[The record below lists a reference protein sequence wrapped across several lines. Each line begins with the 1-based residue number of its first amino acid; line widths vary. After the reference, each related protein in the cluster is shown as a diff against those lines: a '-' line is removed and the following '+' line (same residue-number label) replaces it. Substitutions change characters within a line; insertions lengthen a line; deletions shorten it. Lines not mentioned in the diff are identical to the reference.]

1 MDDLDAD
8 LVVRNLLQRRLDGLR
23 RALHVCLDDEV
34 QLLHFAFLELREQ
47 ALERDLLV
55 ELVCIVL
62 DLLLALLDQLARH
75 ALIGDSVK
83 FIARRGY
90 FGKAG
95 NFDRNGRACV
105 LDRQALVVRHHAHAA
120 DSGTSDDEVSLM
132 ERAVLDKKRRDGAS
146 GLIESCFEHAALTGS
161 VRVGLELEHFG
172 GQEHRFEKIVD
183 AVAGLRGDFADL
195 GLAAPISG
203 SQTVLGQLGEDA
215 VRVRPV
221 LIHLVDGHDDGNV
234 RGLGVVDGLNRLRHD
249 AVVGRNH
256 EDRNIRAHCAARA
269 HLGKCR
275 VARGI
280 EEGDGL
286 VVYLDG
292 IRANVLGDAA
302 GLARCDLCV
311 TDIVEKGG
319 LAVIDMAHDDDDRR
333 TGDELFCRVLMI
345 VKEFFLNCDD
355 DLALDL
361 AAELHGYKFR
371 RIVVDGLV
379 DRRHHAVF
387 KKALDD
393 LCRRFLHARRK
404 LADSNFVRNLDDQR
418 RFFRNLQLQPAHL
431 LLLLGA
437 VLGAEFLRLL
447 LFVLVADL
455 LLAARVVL
463 HALRD
468 KRIDAV
474 VVAVGVDG
482 NGAGIDD
489 AAFALALGLRLFG
502 LLGSLR
508 LGVLLRRGSLL
519 GRILRARLILLRL
532 RTGILLR
539 ALVVIVLARAVRV
552 RAELRRALRLLLLR
566 VLLRGRRLFGRRCSG
581 RFGFR
586 LFLRLGGR
594 EDLGDGADLVLC
606 GDIVEDD
613 VQLIF
618 CQILR
623 TALGLIIKL
632 SDDLNEALGGH
643 AKIVSYLFDFL
654 LDLNTHTA
662 TS

>member
-1 MDDLDAD
+1 
-8 LVVRNLLQRRLDGLR
+8 
-23 RALHVCLDDEV
+23 
-34 QLLHFAFLELREQ
+34 
-47 ALERDLLV
+47 
-55 ELVCIVL
+55 
-62 DLLLALLDQLARH
+62 
-75 ALIGDSVK
+75 
-83 FIARRGY
+83 
-90 FGKAG
+90 
-95 NFDRNGRACV
+95 
-105 LDRQALVVRHHAHAA
+105 
-120 DSGTSDDEVSLM
+120 M
-132 ERAVLDKKRRDGAS
+132 ERTVLDKKRRDGAS

-172 GQEHRFEKIVD
+172 GQEHRLEKIVD
-183 AVAGLRGDFADL
+183 AFAGLRGDLADL

-203 SQTVLGQLGEDA
+203 SQTVLGQLCEDA
-215 VRVRPV
+215 VGICSV
-221 LIHLVDGHDDGNV
+221 LIHLVDCHNNGNV
-234 RGLGVVDGLNRLRHD
+234 RSLGVVDGLNRLRHD
-249 AVVGRNH
+249 AVVGRDH

-269 HLGKCR
+269 HLGEGR

-292 IRANVLGDAA
+292 IRANVLGNAA
-302 GLARCDLCV
+302 GLARRDLRV

-319 LAVIDMAHDDDDRR
+319 LAVVDVAHDDDDRR
-333 TGDELFCRVLMI
+333 TGDELLRRVLMI
-345 VKEFFLNCDD
+345 VKEFFFDRND
-355 DLALDL
+355 DLALYL
-361 AAELHGYKFR
+361 AAELDGDKFR

-387 KKALDD
+387 QQTLDD
-393 LCRRFLHARRK
+393 LRRRLLHARGEFT
-404 LADSNFVRNLDDQR
+404 DGDFIGDFDDQR
-418 RFFRNLQLQPAHL
+418 RFFRNLQLKPAHL
-431 LLLLGA
+431 FLLLGA

-447 LFVLVADL
+447 LFIFVADL

-463 HALRD
+463 HALGD

-508 LGVLLRRGSLL
+508 LRGLLRRC
-519 GRILRARLILLRL
+519 RCALRARLVLLRL

-552 RAELRRALRLLLLR
+552 RAQLRRALRLLGI
-566 VLLRGRRLFGRRCSG
+566 LRGLRLGRLFRSGCRCRR
-581 RFGFR
+581 FLLR

-594 EDLGDGADLVLC
+594 EDLGDGTDLVLR

-643 AKIVSYLFDFL
+643 AKIVGYLFDFL

>member
-1 MDDLDAD
+1 
-8 LVVRNLLQRRLDGLR
+8 
-23 RALHVCLDDEV
+23 
-34 QLLHFAFLELREQ
+34 
-47 ALERDLLV
+47 
-55 ELVCIVL
+55 
-62 DLLLALLDQLARH
+62 
-75 ALIGDSVK
+75 
-83 FIARRGY
+83 
-90 FGKAG
+90 
-95 NFDRNGRACV
+95 
-105 LDRQALVVRHHAHAA
+105 
-120 DSGTSDDEVSLM
+120 
-132 ERAVLDKKRRDGAS
+132 
-146 GLIESCFEHAALTGS
+146 
-161 VRVGLELEHFG
+161 
-172 GQEHRFEKIVD
+172 
-183 AVAGLRGDFADL
+183 
-195 GLAAPISG
+195 
-203 SQTVLGQLGEDA
+203 
-215 VRVRPV
+215 
-221 LIHLVDGHDDGNV
+221 
-234 RGLGVVDGLNRLRHD
+234 
-249 AVVGRNH
+249 
-256 EDRNIRAHCAARA
+256 
-269 HLGKCR
+269 

-418 RFFRNLQLQPAHL
+418 RFFRDFKLQPAHL

-437 VLGAEFLRLL
+437 VLRAKFLRLL

-463 HALRD
+463 HALGD

-482 NGAGIDD
+482 DRAGIDD
-489 AAFALALGLRLFG
+489 AAFALALGLRLLG

-508 LGVLLRRGSLL
+508 LRGLLRRCGCA
-519 GRILRARLILLRL
+519 LRARLVLLGL
-532 RTGILLR
+532 RAGILLR
-539 ALVVIVLARAVRV
+539 ALVIVLSRAVRV
-552 RAELRRALRLLLLR
+552 RAQLRRALRLLGI
-566 VLLRGRRLFGRRCSG
+566 LRGLRLGRLFRSGCRCRR
-581 RFGFR
+581 FLLR
-586 LFLRLGGR
+586 LFLRLCGR

-643 AKIVSYLFDFL
+643 AKIVSHLFDFL